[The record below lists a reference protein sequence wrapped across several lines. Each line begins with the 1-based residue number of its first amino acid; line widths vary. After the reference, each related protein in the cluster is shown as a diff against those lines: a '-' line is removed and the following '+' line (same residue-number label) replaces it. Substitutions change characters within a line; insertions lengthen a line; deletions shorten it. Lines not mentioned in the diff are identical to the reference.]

1 MPSPKK
7 QFKTVD
13 EYIGSFPKSIQ
24 DVLEKLRRTIQN
36 AAPEAEEVISY
47 QIPTYK
53 LNGSLVHF
61 AAFKNHI
68 GFYPTPS
75 AIKVFKKE
83 LSRYETAKGSVKFPM
98 DKPIPFDLVRKIV
111 EYRMKEN
118 LEGRKV

>member
-1 MPSPKK
+1 MSSPKK

-13 EYIGSFPKSIQ
+13 EYIGSFSKSVQ
-24 DVLEKLRRTIQN
+24 DVLEKLRRTIQK

-111 EYRMKEN
+111 EYRVKEN
-118 LEGRKV
+118 SEK

>member
-1 MPSPKK
+1 MSSPKK

-13 EYIGSFPKSIQ
+13 EYIGSFPKSVQ
-24 DVLEKLRRTIQN
+24 DVLEKLRLTIQK

-68 GFYPTPS
+68 GFYPMPS
-75 AIKVFKKE
+75 AIKEFKNE

-111 EYRMKEN
+111 KYRVKEN
-118 LEGRKV
+118 LER

>member
-1 MPSPKK
+1 MPSPRK
-7 QFKTVD
+7 QYKSVD
-13 EYIGSFPKSIQ
+13 EYIGSFPKSVR
-24 DVLEKLRRTIQN
+24 DVLEKLRRTIQK

-68 GFYPTPS
+68 GFYPTS
-75 AIKVFKKE
+75 SVIKVFKNE

-111 EYRMKEN
+111 EYRVKEN
-118 LEGRKV
+118 SEK